1 MRSGTHV
8 AAVFGI
14 AALLAT
20 SAAGA
25 QNPGT
30 PPDAAS
36 PGSAPPGPASPP
48 AAAPEKPAQPAPKP
62 KPPAAPTDKFHTKG
76 GALRVTTLIGAT
88 VFNDQ
93 KQTIGNISD
102 VLLNKDSKAAEAVLS
117 VGGFLGVG
125 SRLVVVPFADLHIDG
140 DRVVLPGATKV
151 SLENLSAY
159 QAGE

>member
-1 MRSGTHV
+1 MRSGTRV

-14 AALLAT
+14 AALLA
-20 SAAGA
+20 AGPAGA
-25 QNPGT
+25 QSESS
-30 PPDAAS
+30 PPAPAA
-36 PGSAPPGPASPP
+36 PP
-48 AAAPEKPAQPAPKP
+48 AAAPAKPAQPAPKP
-62 KPPAAPTDKFHTKG
+62 KPPPAPDKFHTKG
-76 GALRVTTLIGAT
+76 GALRVTTVIGAT

-125 SRLVVVPFADLHIDG
+125 SRLVVVPFADLHIEG
-140 DRVVLPGATKV
+140 DRIVLPGATKV